1 MMPEPIILY
10 GTKKCPSVRSVRGML
25 ERTAVPYAYV
35 DAEQDQAARIRLQ
48 EINDGYESVP
58 TLVFADGR
66 TLTEPSLVQLR
77 AHLEADGYHVPHV
90 GPWQAWRLAPVQSL
104 LGVGMVAFGF
114 WDPSWLFV
122 LIGLLLLTFIPTRAY
137 FER

>member
-1 MMPEPIILY
+1 MTERIILY
-10 GTKKCPSVRSVRGML
+10 GTKVCPSVRPVRGML
-25 ERTAVPYAYV
+25 DRAGAPYDYV
-35 DAEQDQAARIRLQ
+35 DAGQNQAAKFRLQ

-58 TLVFADGR
+58 TLVFPDGS

-77 AHLEADGYHVPHV
+77 TRLEADGYRVPHTR
-90 GPWQAWRLAPVQSL
+90 PWQAWREAPIQSL
-104 LGVGMVAFGF
+104 LGVAMIAFGL

-122 LIGLLLLTFIPTRAY
+122 LIGVLLLIFIPTRAY

>member
-1 MMPEPIILY
+1 MTRRMILY
-10 GTKKCPSVRSVRGML
+10 GTKKCPAVRPVRDML
-25 ERTAVPYAYV
+25 DRAGVLYEYV
-35 DAEQDQAARIRLQ
+35 DAGENPAAKIRLQ

-58 TLVFADGR
+58 TLVFPDDS

-77 AHLEADGYHVPHV
+77 ARLEAEGYSAPHIR
-90 GPWQAWRLAPVQSL
+90 PWQAWRAAPIQSL
-104 LGVGMVAFGF
+104 LGAAMIVFGL

-122 LIGLLLLTFIPTRAY
+122 LIGVLLLIFIPTRAY

>member
-1 MMPEPIILY
+1 MTERIIVY
-10 GTKKCPSVRSVRGML
+10 GTKTCPSVRPVRGML
-25 ERTAVPYAYV
+25 DRAGALYDYI
-35 DAEQDQAARIRLQ
+35 DASQNLAARIRLQ

-58 TLVFADGR
+58 TLVFPDQS

-77 AHLEADGYHVPHV
+77 TRLEAEGYDVPHTR
-90 GPWQAWRLAPVQSL
+90 PWQAWRETPIQSL
-104 LGVGMVAFGF
+104 LGLAMIAFGL
-114 WDPSWLFV
+114 WDASWLFV